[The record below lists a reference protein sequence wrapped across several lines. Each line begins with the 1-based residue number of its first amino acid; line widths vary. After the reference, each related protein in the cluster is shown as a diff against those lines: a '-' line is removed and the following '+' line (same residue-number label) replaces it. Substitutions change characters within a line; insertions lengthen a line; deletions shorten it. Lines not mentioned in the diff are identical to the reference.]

1 MMNQTAERAMPEPT
15 LTERDSDGRLI
26 GVAIDCA
33 QPLPAAAESAW
44 LVAVDG
50 SAHSLRATAE
60 AARLAG
66 LMKGGAI
73 HLLNVQP
80 WLGKEAAES
89 ELPRRGW
96 AATTAAREHLDAS
109 GIPWRLH
116 VLMGDA
122 AECIVAL
129 ADHLGCGVIV
139 IGSNG
144 LGATEA
150 LLLGSVAYQVIHLS
164 KASVLVVR

>member
-1 MMNQTAERAMPEPT
+1 MKATQVPAMPAPT

-26 GVAIDCA
+26 GVVIDCA
-33 QPLPAAAESAW
+33 QPLPAVTDNAW
-44 LVAVDG
+44 LVAIDG

-60 AARLAG
+60 AAHLAG
-66 LMKGGAI
+66 LMRGGAI

-96 AATTAAREHLDAS
+96 AATAGARECLNAS

-129 ADHLGCGVIV
+129 ADHLGCVIV

-150 LLLGSVAYQVIHLS
+150 LLLGSVAYQVLHLS
-164 KASVLVVR
+164 KAPVLVVR

>member
-1 MMNQTAERAMPEPT
+1 MMNQTAERVMPEPT

-26 GVAIDCA
+26 GVVIDCA
-33 QPLPAAAESAW
+33 QPRPAAADNAW
-44 LVAVDG
+44 LVAIDG

-66 LMKGGAI
+66 LMQGGSI

-80 WLGKEAAES
+80 WLAKEAAQS

-96 AATTAAREHLDAS
+96 AATAGARGLLDAS
-109 GIPWRLH
+109 GTPWRLH
-116 VLMGDA
+116 VRMGDA

-129 ADHLGCGVIV
+129 AEHLGGVIV

-150 LLLGSVAYQVIHLS
+150 LLLGSVAHQVIHLS

>member
-1 MMNQTAERAMPEPT
+1 MKQTAEPALPEPT

-26 GVAIDCA
+26 GVVVDCP
-33 QPLPAAAESAW
+33 QPLPAAADNAW
-44 LVAVDG
+44 LVAIDG

-66 LMKGGAI
+66 LIKSGVI

-80 WLGKEAAES
+80 WLGKEAAQS
-89 ELPRRGW
+89 ELLRRGW
-96 AATTAAREHLDAS
+96 AATAAARGLLDAS
-109 GIPWRLH
+109 GSPWRLH

-129 ADHLGCGVIV
+129 ASRLGGVIV

-150 LLLGSVAYQVIHLS
+150 LLLGSVAYQVLHLS
-164 KASVLVVR
+164 KAPVLVVR